1 MLVESVEMV
10 KYSTVTLAYG
20 FVHSLVHLWDRK
32 GSYYNHSKKEM
43 ERRELLHVDK
53 LVYAG
58 LIMTTAPVVW
68 PFMVYYDVRR
78 GESALRCGDAE
89 NFKTYHLFLDWP
101 PI

>member
-1 MLVESVEMV
+1 MLRV

-32 GSYYNHSKKEM
+32 GLYYNHNKKEM
-43 ERRELLHVDK
+43 ERRELLLVDK

-58 LIMTTAPVVW
+58 LITSTAPVAW

-78 GESALRCGDAE
+78 AESTLRGRDVGDFK
-89 NFKTYHLFLDWP
+89 NFHLFLDWP

>member
-10 KYSTVTLAYG
+10 RYSTVTLAYG

-32 GSYYNHSKKEM
+32 GLYYNHATKET

-53 LVYAG
+53 LAYAG

-78 GESALRCGDAE
+78 GESALRWGDAG